1 MEVSILTRTDSL
13 FAAGITYT
21 DSTGYFNL
29 PVMPF
34 EETMEAIFQTH
45 KPGKPRNRMCLVKL
59 FRNFQPSLRILT
71 YNELNPLWNNSNKL
85 EWLARFNDSVY
96 QDSVFGSDSHWISEV
111 TIKAQNVNK
120 TLTQSALNRVCLPST
135 M

>member
-45 KPGKPRNRMCLVKL
+45 KPG
-59 FRNFQPSLRILT
+59 SLETVCAL
-71 YNELNPLWNNSNKL
+71 SSFS
-85 EWLARFNDSVY
+85 A
-96 QDSVFGSDSHWISEV
+96 ISSR
-111 TIKAQNVNK
+111 A
-120 TLTQSALNRVCLPST
+120 
-135 M
+135 